1 MRSCDGFGNIK
12 KVHRIITDESD
23 HYYNYIDHYWSKSTE
38 EFVYKLMRGSVAL
51 GRNSSLYMR
60 RINMYFQLYD
70 ITKEKINY
78 IENKT
83 KMNLSKFK
91 MMIDDNQILKN
102 IDLLNNLYNFEKW

>member
-1 MRSCDGFGNIK
+1 
-12 KVHRIITDESD
+12 
-23 HYYNYIDHYWSKSTE
+23 
-38 EFVYKLMRGSVAL
+38 MRGSVAL

-60 RINMYFQLYD
+60 RINMYFQLCD

-91 MMIDDNQILKN
+91 MMIEGKPN
-102 IDLLNNLYNFEKW
+102 IENHRFSQ